1 MLKEFI
7 EFVDSVLPSVPMGT
21 KEGVQE
27 AIAQFEKDGEQIKYL
42 TLNPLSELSQ
52 GDVISAV
59 PFYYF
64 DEKGNQQVFKSDAL
78 VLSTS
83 CHIDQKDKL
92 VLVPVMPLKAY
103 EGNLVELKKNKVI
116 DFMYIP
122 DGNLVDMFVDFEI
135 MNTFSKDLIMA
146 GIKNE
151 RIHRVASLN
160 QIGYYFFVIK
170 LTVYLM
176 RREDDGTLK
185 ERHIGFAY

>member
-1 MLKEFI
+1 MLKELI
-7 EFVDSVLPSVPMGT
+7 DFVDSILPSVPMGT

-42 TLNPLSELSQ
+42 TANPLSELSQ

-64 DEKGNQQVFKSDAL
+64 ENDGNQKMFKADAL

-92 VLVPVMPLKAY
+92 VLVPVFPLTSFK
-103 EGNLVELKKNKVI
+103 GNLVELKKNKVI
-116 DFMYIP
+116 DYMYIP
-122 DGNLVDMFVDFEI
+122 EGILINSYVNFEI
-135 MNTFSKDLIMA
+135 MNTFSKELIMS
-146 GIKNE
+146 GLKNGKLT
-151 RIHRVASLN
+151 RVASLN
-160 QIGYYFFVIK
+160 QIGYYFFIIK

-176 RREDDGTLK
+176 RREDIGTLN
-185 ERHIGFAY
+185 ERNIGFA